1 MAREA
6 LVVVGLLVFAAA
18 FRSCRKNWS
27 RKLGAFLFLTA
38 SFLALYFLTKQMWC
52 GAVAVLAWFFLPW
65 IELLTR
71 VRKARLPMENRLQHR
86 DPPEEEFFPNASRA
100 LAAMSDAHFEHVGD
114 AAWHW
119 AGMEQHFRLHWNPEE
134 RAVATVC
141 LCEQDNVAFA
151 FISITSRGEDGRVYR
166 TTNFPFSPTL
176 KNPPGYSWNHVPCE
190 RNCFHQML
198 KDHQRYLK
206 KQKVTTDELAL
217 PDPETLES
225 DIENEMK
232 LQIEHNLEHG
242 IIEPTEEGKHFRYS
256 KKGLFFLWKQ
266 FAKDMIRLC

>member
-6 LVVVGLLVFAAA
+6 LVVAGLVVFAAA

-27 RKLGAFLFLTA
+27 RKLGALIFLTA
-38 SFLALYFLTKQMWC
+38 SFFALYFMTKCWWA
-52 GAVAVLAWFFLPW
+52 GVLAVLGWFFLPW

-71 VRKARLPMENRLQHR
+71 VRKMRLPMSNRLEQR
-86 DPPEEEFFPNASRA
+86 KAPEDDFFPNASRA
-100 LAAMSDAHFEHVGD
+100 LAAMSDAEFEHVGD

-119 AGMEQHFRLHWNPEE
+119 AGMEQYFRLHWNPEE

-151 FISITSRGEDGRVYR
+151 FISVTSRTEDGRLFR

-176 KNPPGYSWNHVPCE
+176 KRPPGFLWNHVPCE
-190 RNCFHQML
+190 RNCFHQIL
-198 KDHQRYLK
+198 KDHQSYLDK
-206 KQKVTTDELAL
+206 LKVSVEDLAL
-217 PDPETLES
+217 PDPDAMEQE
-225 DIENEMK
+225 IEKEMQE
-232 LQIEHNLEHG
+232 QIEHNLKHG
-242 IIEPTEEGKHFRYS
+242 IIEPTDDGHFRYS
-256 KKGLFFLWKQ
+256 VRGLFYLWKQ